1 MRASNEHFQT
11 DYYQKLLSNYNP
23 AKVNLSPAAKQIELD
38 LLRTLPNNKHYDGPH
53 ADGIAKLRRVLLAYS
68 VHNPEVEYCQD
79 AIEVAFLF
87 LEAHLFVTASQS
99 QTRCNLGPAAGL
111 FPRPA

>member
-1 MRASNEHFQT
+1 MFQGAVWKAIVDHKLMRASLEHFQS

-23 AKVNLSPAAKQIELD
+23 SRQLTPAAKQIELD

-68 VHNPEVEYCQD
+68 VHNPDVEYCQVSF
-79 AIEVAFLF
+79 ELY
-87 LEAHLFVTASQS
+87 Q
-99 QTRCNLGPAAGL
+99 
-111 FPRPA
+111 